1 MILLR
6 RVIKYNLPLN
16 SVLFIYNPP
25 PPAFLHGVIAD
36 KVLIRLEI
44 DN

>member
-25 PPAFLHGVIAD
+25 PAFLHGVIAD